1 MSLTKIQNRIACCSF
16 ITLALFGCRK
26 DAQVIPEVVTNTL
39 FAADP
44 NAAVKGLY
52 VVNEGNM
59 YMNKASLDYVD
70 FTAGSYRK
78 NIYNQANP
86 EVTKGL
92 GDVGNDVGVYG
103 SKLYVVVNGSNKVEV
118 LNVKTGKRIQQI
130 DIINCRYITFTRG
143 KAYVSAYLGQIG
155 DPNAPN
161 GIVAEIDTTSLK
173 ETKRIV
179 VGRQP
184 EEMAVVGNNLY
195 VANSGGYTPSNYE
208 NTISV
213 INLNSFTE
221 TKRIPVAI
229 NLHRLK
235 ADRYGDLYVTSRGD
249 YLDVPSRLY
258 VINTQTDQI
267 KKVFDIAAGNL
278 VIDDDLAYIYST
290 QFNILTGKSTVSY
303 DMLNVKDEVLLSRK
317 FITDGS
323 DKNIL
328 IPYGIAV
335 HPVSKDVFVT
345 DATDYV
351 TPGVLYCFDASGKKK
366 WSVETGDIPAQ
377 FAFVYK

>member
-1 MSLTKIQNRIACCSF
+1 MRIKITSKLLLF
-16 ITLALFGCRK
+16 MLLAFAVTGCRK
-26 DAQVIPEVVTNTL
+26 EVKVAPEEVTNTL
-39 FAADP
+39 FPAEP
-44 NAAVKGLY
+44 NASVKGLY
-52 VVNEGNM
+52 LVNEGNM

-70 FTAGSYRK
+70 FNTGSYRK
-78 NIYNQANP
+78 NIYGQANP

-130 DIINCRYITFTRG
+130 DILNCRYITFSKG

-155 DPNAPN
+155 DPKAPN
-161 GIVAEIDTTSLK
+161 GIVAEIDTSSLK
-173 ETKRIV
+173 ETKRV
-179 VGRQP
+179 EVGRQP
-184 EEMAVVGNNLY
+184 EEMAVVGTSLY
-195 VANSGGYTPSNYE
+195 VANSGGYTPGNYE
-208 NTISV
+208 STISV
-213 INLNSFTE
+213 INLETFKE

-249 YLDVPSRLY
+249 YLDVPSKLY
-258 VINTQTDQI
+258 VINTQTDQV
-267 KKVFDIAAGNL
+267 KKVFDIAAGNI
-278 VIDDDLAYIYST
+278 VIDDDLAYIYSSSFSIT
-290 QFNILTGKSTVSY
+290 TGKSTISY
-303 DMLNVKDEVLLSRK
+303 DMINVKDEVLLSRK
-317 FITDGS
+317 FILDGTEKS
-323 DKNIL
+323 IKV
-328 IPYGIAV
+328 PYGLAV
-335 HPVSKDVFVT
+335 HPITKDVFVT

-351 TPGVLYCFDASGKKK
+351 TPGVLYCFDPAGKKK

>member
-1 MSLTKIQNRIACCSF
+1 MSLTRLHTSIAYCTLL
-16 ITLALFGCRK
+16 TLALAGCRK
-26 DAQVIPEVVTNTL
+26 DTQVIPEEVTTTL

-118 LNVKTGKRIQQI
+118 LNLKTGKRIQQI
-130 DIINCRYITFTRG
+130 DIINCRYITFSRG
-143 KAYVSAYLGQIG
+143 RAYVSAYLGQIG

-161 GIVAEIDTTSLK
+161 GIVAEIDTTTLK
-173 ETKRIV
+173 ETKRV
-179 VGRQP
+179 EVGRQP

-195 VANSGGYTPSNYE
+195 VANSGGYTPASYE

-213 INLNSFTE
+213 INLDTFRE
-221 TKRIPVAI
+221 TKRITVAI

-258 VINTQTDQI
+258 VISTQTDQV

-323 DKNIL
+323 DNL
-328 IPYGIAV
+328 IKVPYGIAV

-351 TPGVLYCFDASGKKK
+351 TPGVLYCFDAAGKKK

>member
-1 MSLTKIQNRIACCSF
+1 MSLTRLHTSIAYC
-16 ITLALFGCRK
+16 TLLTLVLAGCRK
-26 DAQVIPEVVTNTL
+26 DTQVIPEEVTTTL

-59 YMNKASLDYVD
+59 YMNKASIDYVD
-70 FTAGSYRK
+70 FTAGSYRR

-130 DIINCRYITFTRG
+130 DIINCRYITFSRG
-143 KAYVSAYLGQIG
+143 RAYVSAYLGQIG

-161 GIVAEIDTTSLK
+161 GIVAEIDTTTLK
-173 ETKRIV
+173 ETKRV
-179 VGRQP
+179 EVGRQP

-195 VANSGGYTPSNYE
+195 VANSGGYTPASYE

-213 INLNSFTE
+213 INLDSFKE
-221 TKRIPVAI
+221 TKRITVAI

-258 VINTQTDQI
+258 VISTQTEQV
-267 KKVFDIAAGNL
+267 KKVFNIAAGNL

-323 DKNIL
+323 DNL
-328 IPYGIAV
+328 IKVPYGIAV

-351 TPGVLYCFDASGKKK
+351 TPGVLYCFDAAGKKK

>member
-1 MSLTKIQNRIACCSF
+1 MRTKITSKLLLF
-16 ITLALFGCRK
+16 MLLAFLVTGCRK
-26 DAQVIPEVVTNTL
+26 EVKVAPEEVTNTL
-39 FAADP
+39 FPAEPDAS
-44 NAAVKGLY
+44 VRGLY
-52 VVNEGNM
+52 LVNEGNM
-59 YMNKASLDYVD
+59 YMNKASLDFVD
-70 FTAGSYRK
+70 FSTGSYRK
-78 NIYNQANP
+78 NIYGQANP

-130 DIINCRYITFTRG
+130 DILNCRYITFSKG

-155 DPNAPN
+155 DPKAPN
-161 GIVAEIDTTSLK
+161 GIVAEIDTSSLK
-173 ETKRIV
+173 ETKRV
-179 VGRQP
+179 EVGRQP
-184 EEMAVVGNNLY
+184 EEMAVVGTNLY
-195 VANSGGYTPSNYE
+195 VANSGGYTPGNYE

-213 INLNSFTE
+213 INLETFKE

-249 YLDVPSRLY
+249 YLDVTSKLY
-258 VINTQTDQI
+258 VINTQTDQV
-267 KKVFDIAAGNL
+267 KKVFDVAAANI
-278 VIDDDLAYIYST
+278 VIDDDLAYVYSSSFSIT
-290 QFNILTGKSTVSY
+290 TGKSTISY
-303 DMLNVKDEVLLSRK
+303 DMINVKDEVLLSRK
-317 FITDGS
+317 FILDGTEKS
-323 DKNIL
+323 IKV
-328 IPYGIAV
+328 PYGLAV
-335 HPVSKDVFVT
+335 HPITKDVFVT

-351 TPGVLYCFDASGKKK
+351 TPGVLYCFDPSGKKK

>member
-1 MSLTKIQNRIACCSF
+1 MSLTRLHIRIAYC
-16 ITLALFGCRK
+16 TLLTLVLAGCRK
-26 DAQVIPEVVTNTL
+26 DTQVIPEEVTTTL

-59 YMNKASLDYVD
+59 YMNKASIDYVD
-70 FTAGSYRK
+70 FTAGSYRR

-130 DIINCRYITFTRG
+130 DIINCRYITFSRG
-143 KAYVSAYLGQIG
+143 RAYVSAYLGQIG

-161 GIVAEIDTTSLK
+161 GIVAEIDTTTLK
-173 ETKRIV
+173 ETKRV
-179 VGRQP
+179 EVGRQP

-195 VANSGGYTPSNYE
+195 VANSGGYTPASYE

-213 INLNSFTE
+213 INLDSFKE
-221 TKRIPVAI
+221 TKRITVAI

-258 VINTQTDQI
+258 VISTQTEQV
-267 KKVFDIAAGNL
+267 KKVFNIAVGNL

-323 DKNIL
+323 DNL
-328 IPYGIAV
+328 IKVPYGIAV
-335 HPVSKDVFVT
+335 HPLSKDVFVT

-351 TPGVLYCFDASGKKK
+351 TPGVLYCFDAAGKKK